1 MSLYRPTKHGKVWW
15 MDFHFHG
22 QRIQESTGTRS
33 KTLAGRIEDKRR
45 RELEEGA
52 AGIKKS
58 LRPLLFSTASEEY
71 IGLAKGK
78 KKRWAPKMLEMQK
91 NCASHL
97 LPVFGKR
104 LLSDIEGKH
113 VAEYQEQRTG
123 QGASGRTVNIE
134 VATLRAILKRG
145 KQWERLQDDVV
156 MLDEREDVGR
166 ALTTEEESALLLEC
180 GRSRSR
186 ILFPFVS
193 VALNTGARF
202 NTVRCLQWKN
212 IDLANRCLKFGKDKT
227 RAGTGRTVPLNDRA
241 VESLK
246 FWATQFPNRRAEH
259 FVFPQEKAG
268 AAGDNFPKAIPYDT
282 DPTNPIGDIKEAWE
296 GAKKRTRRHC
306 PHCTTGTLADN
317 PKPETG
323 YVCIDCKGE
332 TQELPAGLVAVRF
345 HDLRHTAVSRM
356 IAARVPLP
364 IIAKIVGWTA
374 GTMAKMASR
383 YGHFAI
389 DELRSA
395 VEAIGQTPV
404 QKSNFEAGSLNF
416 LLNSKRDD
424 AGQRAN

>member
-15 MDFHFHG
+15 MDFHFQG
-22 QRIQESTGTRS
+22 QRIQQSTGTRS
-33 KTLAGRIEDKRR
+33 KTLAGRIQDKRR

-58 LRPLLFSTASEEY
+58 QQPLLFSTASGEY
-71 IGLAKGK
+71 IALAKGK

-91 NCASHL
+91 NCVSHL

-113 VAEYQEQRTG
+113 IAEYQEQRTRRG
-123 QGASGRTVNIE
+123 VSGRTVNIE
-134 VATLRAILKRG
+134 VAALRAILRRA

-156 MLDEREDVGR
+156 TLDEREDVGR
-166 ALTTEEESALLLEC
+166 ALTAEEESALLLEC

-193 VALNTGARF
+193 LALNTGARF

-246 FWATQFPNRRAEH
+246 FWAMQFPNRLPDH

-268 AAGDNFPKAIPYDT
+268 AAGDIFEATQYDT
-282 DPTNPIGDIKEAWE
+282 DPTNPIGDTKEAWE
-296 GAKKRTRRHC
+296 GAKKRTQRHC
-306 PHCTTGTLADN
+306 PHCNAGTLADK
-317 PKPETG
+317 PKPATG
-323 YVCIDCKGE
+323 YVCLDCKRE
-332 TQELPAGLVAVRF
+332 IQELPAGLVGVRF

-374 GTMAKMASR
+374 GTMAKMATR

-395 VEAIGQTPV
+395 VEAIAKMPA

-416 LLNSKRDD
+416 SLNSKGDE
-424 AGQRAN
+424 GIQRAN